1 MEEMNYEK
9 QKLLI
14 SYMLTSADLFI
25 KANPIL
31 NANFFDP
38 RLKSAVTFIQSY
50 FETYKGI
57 PTPIQL
63 FAETDIKIDIIANTL
78 TTQEL
83 RYAEDTLEKFLQFN
97 TIKEAI
103 FKSVDL
109 LHNDVRDGIVK
120 IIRDAASVGFQ
131 KKLGTAYFKDPA
143 SRLTDLTLQDKA
155 ISTGMRSV
163 DKHIGGGC
171 NRQEL
176 TIITAPSGVGK
187 SITMANIAA
196 NFCLQGLY
204 GIYFTLE
211 LSEKVVAKRFDS
223 MFTGIAQYEILN
235 NIGKVT
241 AELKKLNVDENQL
254 DIKRLP
260 ESTTTTADLRAYV
273 QTYEAEHGRLPDYIV
288 VDYLDL
294 MASGTKVSVENVFM
308 KDKFVSEELRALA
321 LELDCVIVTASQLNR
336 GAQQIESLEDL
347 NQGHIAGGLSK
358 IMTADNVIAVI
369 QNANMKARGELM
381 FKMLKVRS
389 GTGTDAFFVMRF
401 CNKSLRV
408 TDIDDVP
415 IEQMNKQSSHKPMI
429 KQVDT
434 KPKSNEF
441 GFTV

>member
-1 MEEMNYEK
+1 MEEMSYEK

-14 SYMLTSADLFI
+14 CYMLSNADLFI

-31 NANFFDP
+31 KSSFFDP
-38 RLKSAVTFIQSY
+38 RLKSAIEFMQTFY
-50 FETYKGI
+50 GLYKGV
-57 PTPIQL
+57 PTTAQL
-63 FAETDIKIDIIANTL
+63 FAETDIKIEVNSISL
-78 TTQEL
+78 TNQEL
-83 RYAEDTLEKFLQFN
+83 RYAEDTLEKFLQFK
-97 TIKEAI
+97 TIEQAI
-103 FKSVDL
+103 FQSVDL

-120 IIRDAASVGFQ
+120 LIRDAASIGFQ
-131 KKLGTAYFKDPA
+131 KNLGTAYFKDPA

-155 ISTGMRSV
+155 ISTGMKSV
-163 DKHIGGGC
+163 DRHIGGGC

-187 SITMANIAA
+187 SITMSNIAA

-235 NIGKVT
+235 NISKVT
-241 AELKKLNVDENQL
+241 TELSKLNVDENQL

-260 ESTTTTADLRAYV
+260 ESTTTTADLRAYI
-273 QTYEAEHGRLPDYIV
+273 QTYEAAHGRLPDFIV

-308 KDKFVSEELRALA
+308 KDKFVSEELRALCH
-321 LELDCVIVTASQLNR
+321 EINCVGITASQLNR

-369 QNANMKARGELM
+369 QNATMKARGELM

-389 GTGTDAFFVMRF
+389 GTGTDAFFIMKF

-408 TDIDDVP
+408 TDVEDLP
-415 IEQMNKQSSHKPMI
+415 IEHMNKPAI
-429 KQVDT
+429 RQVDT
-434 KPKSNEF
+434 KPKSSEF

>member
-1 MEEMNYEK
+1 MEEMTYEK

-14 SYMLTSADLFI
+14 SYMLSSADLYI

-31 NANFFDP
+31 KSSFFDP
-38 RLKSAVTFIQSY
+38 RLKPIVSFMQTY
-50 FETYKGI
+50 FDAYKGVPNSAQI
-57 PTPIQL
+57 
-63 FAETDIKIDIIANTL
+63 FAETNIKIDVMPTL
-78 TTQEL
+78 TSQET
-83 RYAEDTLEKFLQFN
+83 RYAEDTLEKFLQFK
-97 TIKEAI
+97 TIEQAI
-103 FKSVDL
+103 FQSVDL

-120 IIRDAASVGFQ
+120 LIRDAAAVGFQ
-131 KKLGTAYFKDPA
+131 KKLGTLYFQDPT
-143 SRLTDLTLQDKA
+143 SRLTDLTLQDKS
-155 ISTGMRSV
+155 ISTGMKMV
-163 DKHIGGGC
+163 DRHIGGGC

-211 LSEKVVAKRFDS
+211 LSEKVVSKRFDS
-223 MFTGIAQYEILN
+223 MFTGIAQYDILN

-241 AELKKLNVDENQL
+241 TELKKLNVAENQL

-260 ESTTTTADLRAYV
+260 ESSTTTADLRAYV
-273 QTYEAEHGRLPDYIV
+273 RAYEAEHKRLPDFIV

-294 MASGTKVSVENVFM
+294 MASGTKVSLENVFL
-308 KDKFVSEELRALA
+308 KDKFVSEELRALCA
-321 LELDCVIVTASQLNR
+321 ELNCIGITASQLNR
-336 GAQQIESLEDL
+336 GAQQIDSLEDL

-389 GTGTDAFFVMRF
+389 GTGTDAFFIMHF
-401 CNKSLRV
+401 CSKSLRV
-408 TDIDDVP
+408 TDSDTTISD
-415 IEQMNKQSSHKPMI
+415 QSNKPVI
-429 KQVDT
+429 KQLEI
-434 KPKSNEF
+434 KKPPKSKEF